1 MVYEAISRTEAIKK
15 KKENMLMGL
24 IGKKSLKL
32 I

>member
-1 MVYEAISRTEAIKK
+1 MVYEAISRTEAIK